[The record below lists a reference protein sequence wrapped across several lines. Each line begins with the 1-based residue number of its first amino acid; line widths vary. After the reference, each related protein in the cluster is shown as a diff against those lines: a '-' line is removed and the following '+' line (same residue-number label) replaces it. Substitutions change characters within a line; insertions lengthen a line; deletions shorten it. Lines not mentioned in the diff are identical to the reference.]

1 MKKYFTSMIVGFMAL
16 MVSALAMADANYPY
30 TNPTYIPTAT
40 SPAATYTAPADYVF
54 QANNIG
60 TASVRI
66 TGTCTSLAA
75 TIQGSNDNGA
85 NYTDLVASSVAGG
98 SSTVAITTT
107 GFWKVNAS
115 GFNKL
120 RVHATALTASCT
132 IAMAGTAVNSI
143 KADPCSDP
151 AVMKSNVALNQGASA
166 TAAIVAAV
174 AGKATYVCGFA
185 ASAAGTNPTFTFV
198 TGTQTSTACDTGA
211 SNLSGAMVPSA
222 TVGTMAYA
230 PGMTAFK
237 TAAAGQL
244 CVTTAATTSVQGV
257 LTYVQ
262 Q

>member
-1 MKKYFTSMIVGFMAL
+1 MKKYFHKMIVGAL
-16 MVSALAMADANYPY
+16 MVMVSALALADATYPY
-30 TNPTYIPTAT
+30 TNPTYIPSAT

-54 QANNIG
+54 QANSIG
-60 TASVRI
+60 AASVRI

-75 TIQGSNDNGA
+75 TIQGSNDNGT

-120 RVHATALTASCT
+120 RVHVTALTASCT
-132 IAMAGTAVNSI
+132 IAMAGTVSDTI
-143 KADPCSDP
+143 KADPCADP
-151 AVMKSNVALNQGASA
+151 AVMKSSVAINQGASA
-166 TAAIVAAV
+166 TTAVVAAV
-174 AGKATYVCGFA
+174 TGKSVYACGFTA
-185 ASAAGTNPTFTFV
+185 TGSGTSPTFTW
-198 TGTQTSTACDTGA
+198 TSGTHTSADCDTTA
-211 SNLSGAMVPSA
+211 ALLSGAFIPSA
-222 TVGTMAYA
+222 TVGSVSYT

-237 TAAAGQL
+237 TAASFQL
-244 CVTTAATTSVQGV
+244 CLTTAATTSVQGI